1 MAIPFSAYVVGGNE
15 ITNIDASMNTGQQA
29 AAPATPAPHR

>member
-15 ITNIDASMNTGQQA
+15 MTNIDASMNTG
-29 AAPATPAPHR
+29 